1 MFLFSTV
8 KWWSHT
14 TYSKDRE
21 GQLEGTFHLAVPDN
35 TRSGADN
42 TTVTTSA
49 GSTITS
55 APFPAIK
62 TQEVTVGQID
72 TMNYQTGMD
81 GYTAMNSTSFSRT
94 REKEELQRLNE
105 RFASYVQRVRQQS
118 DHNNQIDSTA
128 LMRSTKLLDDEIHNI
143 KNLYETELEK
153 LRRVLFFFTVTYNML
168 GHRAKPG
175 QLMPLGHCK

>member
-49 GSTITS
+49 DSTITS

-81 GYTAMNSTSFSRT
+81 GYTAVNSTSFSRT

-118 DHNNQIDSTA
+118 DHNNQIESTA

-153 LRRVLFFFTVTYNML
+153 LRRVLFFFL
-168 GHRAKPG
+168 
-175 QLMPLGHCK
+175 L